1 MQKELT
7 PEERKAIRDKAKKP
21 GAGFGAIPS
30 DEVTEPA
37 KDEADGQ
44 KRQKPGLGK

>member
-7 PEERKAIRDKAKKP
+7 PEERKAIRDAEKKP
-21 GAGFGAIPS
+21 GAGFGAIPL
-30 DEVTEPA
+30 DEVAEPT

-44 KRQKPGLGK
+44 KRKKPGLGE